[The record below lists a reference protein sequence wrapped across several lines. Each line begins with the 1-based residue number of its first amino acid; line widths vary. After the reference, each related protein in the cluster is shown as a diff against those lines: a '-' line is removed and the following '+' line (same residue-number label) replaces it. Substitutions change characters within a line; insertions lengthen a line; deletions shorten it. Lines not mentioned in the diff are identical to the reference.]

1 MVICHAAKTHWVQWV
16 LKMRFF
22 KVGSSQKLIIGCAKE
37 YFKGNG
43 NGNIFCKK
51 KVEHTAVLISWFI
64 SQPLLWCAPTYANI
78 FFFSGVTAGFTI
90 KKMLF
95 KQRKLW
101 QSRLHFSPD
110 FRTSNKKFLI
120 LQYKVWMTWK
130 GYEKFQTFQ
139 ATCILHAW
147 KLIWLSTIYS
157 NLRAESSPIL
167 VAVHF
172 NLYEVQMHF

>member
-78 FFFSGVTAGFTI
+78 FFFLESQLALPSRKCFLSSANYDKVDCISPPIFAPQTKNSSFCNI
-90 KKMLF
+90 KYEWHEKDMKSFKLF
-95 KQRKLW
+95 KPLVFYTR
-101 QSRLHFSPD
+101 
-110 FRTSNKKFLI
+110 
-120 LQYKVWMTWK
+120 
-130 GYEKFQTFQ
+130 
-139 ATCILHAW
+139 
-147 KLIWLSTIYS
+147 
-157 NLRAESSPIL
+157 ES
-167 VAVHF
+167 
-172 NLYEVQMHF
+172 